1 MHTTMLHPA
10 LLLESVSFTSDGGG
24 GDGMGL
30 LLNIFSLAAWIL
42 MLFLVLRD
50 RDKLK
55 QAKADAEAAKDQARR
70 ANNAKDELAA
80 EVGNLRELL
89 ARSVEGEPLTREMVM
104 EGQLWRDIDGQKAL
118 ELFGD
123 AGAHILDV
131 RTPSEMA
138 SGVIK
143 GALLIP
149 MDEIGQ
155 RSKELPSD
163 GRPILIY
170 CAAGGRSAAVCEHL
184 STEGVGGLHNL
195 EGGFGA
201 WRGETQTP

>member
-1 MHTTMLHPA
+1 MHMITLHPA
-10 LLLESVSFTSDGGG
+10 FLLDTLNITTQGGG
-24 GDGMGL
+24 GDDMGL
-30 LLNIFSLAAWIL
+30 LLDIFSLAGWIL

-89 ARSVEGEPLTREMVM
+89 ARSVEGETLTREMIM
-104 EGQLWRDIDGQKAL
+104 DGQLWRDIDGQTAL
-118 ELFGD
+118 ELFGN
-123 AGAHILDV
+123 AGAHIIDV

-138 SGVIK
+138 AGVIK
-143 GALLIP
+143 GSLLIP

-155 RSKELPSD
+155 RSDELPTD
-163 GRPILIY
+163 GKPILVY

-184 STEGVGGLHNL
+184 SQEGVPGLHNL
-195 EGGFGA
+195 EGGFAA
-201 WRGETQTP
+201 WRGPTGTP

>member
-1 MHTTMLHPA
+1 MHMTMLHPA
-10 LLLESVSFTSDGGG
+10 LLLGTFDISTQGGG
-24 GDGMGL
+24 GNDMGL
-30 LLNIFSLAAWIL
+30 LLKIFSLAAWIL

-50 RDKLK
+50 RGKLK

-118 ELFGD
+118 ELFG
-123 AGAHILDV
+123 APEAHVLDV
-131 RTPSEMA
+131 RTPSETA
-138 SGVIK
+138 TGVIK

-155 RSKELPSD
+155 RRGELPAD
-163 GRPILIY
+163 GKPLLVY
-170 CAAGGRSAAVCEHL
+170 CAAGARSAAVCEHL
-184 STEGVGGLHNL
+184 SSEGFSGLHNL
-195 EGGFGA
+195 EGGFGT
-201 WRGETQTP
+201 WPGETQAS

>member
-1 MHTTMLHPA
+1 MTMLHLA
-10 LLLESVSFTSDGGG
+10 LLQDTLTFTTQGGG
-24 GDGMGL
+24 GDGVGL
-30 LLNIFSLAAWIL
+30 LLNILSLAAWIL

-50 RDKLK
+50 RDQLK

-104 EGQLWRDIDGQKAL
+104 EGQLWRDVDGGRAL

-123 AGAHILDV
+123 PGAHVLDV
-131 RTPSEMA
+131 RTPSETA
-138 SGVIK
+138 AGVIK

-149 MDEIGQ
+149 MDQIEERQG
-155 RSKELPSD
+155 ELPAD
-163 GRPILIY
+163 GKPILVY
-170 CAAGGRSAAVCEHL
+170 CAAGARSAAVCEHL
-184 STEGVGGLHNL
+184 SSEGFSGLHNL
-195 EGGFGA
+195 EGGFGT
-201 WRGETQTP
+201 WPGETQAS

>member
-1 MHTTMLHPA
+1 MTMLHPA
-10 LLLESVSFTSDGGG
+10 LLQDTLNVTTQGGG
-24 GDGMGL
+24 GDDMGL
-30 LLNIFSLAAWIL
+30 LLNVIGLAGWIL

-89 ARSVEGEPLTREMVM
+89 ARSVEGEPLTREMIM
-104 EGQLWRDIDGQKAL
+104 EGQLWRDIDGRTAL

-123 AGAHILDV
+123 AGAHIVDV

-138 SGVIK
+138 AGVIK
-143 GALLIP
+143 GSLLIP

-155 RSKELPSD
+155 RSNELPTD

-195 EGGFGA
+195 EGGFSA
-201 WRGETQTP
+201 WPGETQTP